1 MIINYEAS
9 TSSARALAGDNF
21 PSFYGN
27 AMASVHADQERIGAM
42 REY

>member
-1 MIINYEAS
+1 VLKYAQP
-9 TSSARALAGDNF
+9 TVLKARVR
-21 PSFYGN
+21 N